1 MTAIRRRVRPGA
13 GRMVDLALFLFVMA
27 LLALSLRRPFLAVLA
42 YLYVDIVAPQKIS
55 WHLLASIPISL
66 ITFLAAF
73 GLWLLADPK
82 EDSRFTLRQGLLL
95 VLLAYCGATTLTA
108 DFPVEAAEKWAW
120 VWKALLFAVFLPLTL
135 RTRLR
140 IEAAALFMVLSAGS
154 IAITGG
160 IKTALTGGGYNAL
173 TFFVADNSGLYEGS
187 IISCVAIAIIPL
199 ILWLAR
205 HGTIYP
211 KSVAVRLFAAALIF
225 ACLLIPVG
233 TQARTGLLCIGL
245 LGVLMLRTVRRRF
258 LYLGAAAGLALV
270 AVPFLPDSFTQR
282 MGTIENHRADQSA
295 STRLAVWK
303 WTLDYVKD
311 HPLGGGFDAYR
322 SNRLVIETRS
332 AESSGSSTDIETR
345 IVTDQAR
352 AYHSSYFEML
362 GEQGWPGLA
371 LWLWLQLSGL
381 WQMEVLRRRW
391 GKRAAAEGAGPQA
404 QWQAPLANALQQ
416 AQLIYLLG
424 AAFVGI
430 AFQPFILMLIGL
442 QCGLWSYLK
451 RLDAPAERA
460 PVRRMG
466 QGRIR
471 APAEPAPL
479 A

>member
-1 MTAIRRRVRPGA
+1 
-13 GRMVDLALFLFVMA
+13 MA
-27 LLALSLRRPFLAVLA
+27 
-42 YLYVDIVAPQKIS
+42 
-55 WHLLASIPISL
+55 
-66 ITFLAAF
+66 T
-73 GLWLLADPK
+73 
-82 EDSRFTLRQGLLL
+82 
-95 VLLAYCGATTLTA
+95 
-108 DFPVEAAEKWAW
+108 
-120 VWKALLFAVFLPLTL
+120 
-135 RTRLR
+135 
-140 IEAAALFMVLSAGS
+140 
-154 IAITGG
+154 
-160 IKTALTGGGYNAL
+160 
-173 TFFVADNSGLYEGS
+173 
-187 IISCVAIAIIPL
+187 
-199 ILWLAR
+199 
-205 HGTIYP
+205 
-211 KSVAVRLFAAALIF
+211 
-225 ACLLIPVG
+225 VG
-233 TQARTGLLCIGL
+233 
-245 LGVLMLRTVRRRF
+245 
-258 LYLGAAAGLALV
+258 
-270 AVPFLPDSFTQR
+270 
-282 MGTIENHRADQSA
+282 NHRADQAA
-295 STRLAVWK
+295 SSRLAVWK

>member
-1 MTAIRRRVRPGA
+1 
-13 GRMVDLALFLFVMA
+13 MVDLALFLFVMA
-27 LLALSLRRPFLAVLA
+27 LLALALKRPFLAVLA

-73 GLWLLADPK
+73 GLWLVADDK
-82 EDSRFTLRQGLLL
+82 ADSRFTLRQGLLA
-95 VLLAYCGATTLTA
+95 VLLCYVGATTLTA
-108 DFPVEAAEKWAW
+108 DFPAEAADKWAW
-120 VWKALLFAVFLPLTL
+120 VWKALVFAIFLPLTL

-173 TFFVADNSGLYEGS
+173 YFFVQDNSGLYEGS

-205 HGTIYP
+205 YGTIYP
-211 KSVAVRLFAAALIF
+211 RGPLVRVFAMALIF

-245 LGVLMLRTVRRRF
+245 LGVLMLRTVRHRS
-258 LYLGAAAGLALV
+258 LYVGGAVVLALV
-270 AVPFLPDSFTQR
+270 AVPFLPASFTKR
-282 MGTIENHRADQSA
+282 MNTIENHQADQSA
-295 STRLAVWK
+295 STRIAVWK

-322 SNRLVIETRS
+322 SNKLTIETRD
-332 AESSGSSTDIETR
+332 AETSGSTTDIETR
-345 IVTDQAR
+345 TVTDQAR

-371 LWLWLQLSGL
+371 LWLWLQASGL
-381 WQMEVLRRRW
+381 WQMERLRSRW
-391 GKRAAAEGAGPQA
+391 SKRAAAEGAGPEL

-416 AQLIYLLG
+416 AQLVYLLG

-451 RLDAPAERA
+451 RWDEPVAARPVTVRGVVPASA
-460 PVRRMG
+460 G
-466 QGRIR
+466 
-471 APAEPAPL
+471 
-479 A
+479 

>member
-1 MTAIRRRVRPGA
+1 
-13 GRMVDLALFLFVMA
+13 MVDLALFLFVLA
-27 LLALSLRRPFLAVLA
+27 LLALSLKRPFLAVLA

-55 WHLLASIPISL
+55 WHLLASLPISL
-66 ITFLAAF
+66 ITFVAAF
-73 GLWLLADPK
+73 GLWLLADDK
-82 EDSRFTLRQGLLL
+82 ADSRFTGRQGLLL
-95 VLLAYCGATTLTA
+95 VLLVYCGASTLFA

-120 VWKALLFAVFLPLTL
+120 VWKALLFAIFLPLTL

-173 TFFVADNSGLYEGS
+173 YFFVSDNSGLYEGS

-205 HGTIYP
+205 HGTVYP
-211 KSVAVRLFAAALIF
+211 KGPLVRLFTIALIF

-245 LGVLMLRTVRRRF
+245 LGVLMLRTVRHRM
-258 LYLGAAAGLALV
+258 LYLGGAAVLAVV
-270 AVPFLPDSFTQR
+270 AVPFLPDSFTKR
-282 MGTIENHRADQSA
+282 MGTIENHQSDQSA
-295 STRLAVWK
+295 STRLAVWA

-322 SNRLVIETRS
+322 SNRLVIETRT
-332 AESSGSSTDIETR
+332 AESSGSSTDIETKTL
-345 IVTDQAR
+345 TDQAR

-371 LWLWLQLSGL
+371 LWLWLQASGL
-381 WQMEVLRRRW
+381 WQMERLRRRW
-391 GKRAAAEGAGPQA
+391 GKRAAAEGAGPGE

-416 AQLIYLLG
+416 AQLVYLLG

-451 RLDAPAERA
+451 RLDRPAQAAPRRCTAPAGGE
-460 PVRRMG
+460 
-466 QGRIR
+466 
-471 APAEPAPL
+471 APAL
-479 A
+479 S